1 MFYKINVTIKYYFS
15 LFYLKIS
22 NLIQDLVCC
31 FFVIYLP
38 FWVRI
43 VSTPLVFLRTQK
55 NHKALH
61 ITGLYFSSFE
71 VLRQLYSM
79 WGIIFWST
87 CNIFTADLD
96 VHPNSP
102 RSRSQLTCMQRLSAN
117 NDVNLESELFLV
129 RDTNIFYKITNATK
143 VWNMMIFMCVYVS
156 LAGSFVEF
164 GGKVRWH
171 W

>member
-38 FWVRI
+38 FLRKNCFYT
-43 VSTPLVFLRTQK
+43 VSFFK

-61 ITGLYFSSFE
+61 ITGLYFSSVE

-96 VHPNSP
+96 IHPNSP
-102 RSRSQLTCMQRLSAN
+102 RSRSQLTWMQRLSAN
-117 NDVNLESELFLV
+117 NDFNLESELFLV
-129 RDTNIFYKITNATK
+129 QDTNIFYKITNATK
-143 VWNMMIFMCVYVS
+143 VWNMMIFMCVYV
-156 LAGSFVEF
+156 LVAV
-164 GGKVRWH
+164 
-171 W
+171 